1 MNKCTQ
7 EIEFIK
13 GEESAWSVLEKIARE
28 RARKQKSLGI
38 VLPDSSQKQILF
50 VFPLSLFGVLIYCN
64 LGCLINKLFIII
76 LLYEQILIKL
86 PDKVLLWFFWLNI

>member
-1 MNKCTQ
+1 LK
-7 EIEFIK
+7 
-13 GEESAWSVLEKIARE
+13 V

-38 VLPDSSQKQILF
+38 GLPDSSQKQVPF

-76 LLYEQILIKL
+76 LLYEQVLMNFNEYKRRQGSPGIKITPRAFGKDRRYPITNNFKL
-86 PDKVLLWFFWLNI
+86 Y